1 MINGNVGRVAAGLV
15 DGEGAVILQGAVEL
29 GVVAVALKGEEF
41 RKQTDYISTV
51 FIHTESAHAVAL
63 IPVSLHLP

>member
-29 GVVAVALKGEEF
+29 GVVAVALKGKKILKMWEMVVLQEF
-41 RKQTDYISTV
+41 
-51 FIHTESAHAVAL
+51 F
-63 IPVSLHLP
+63 